1 MTGPSDENDPED
13 HRDDQGPPDRHDH
26 HDSHDHHDRH
36 EHDDDLRALL
46 ATFAARAGDP
56 PEHGLEAVAA
66 LRRRRVRHRRGA
78 VATAVVLAALVV
90 VTTWLPQRGDDDV
103 ASVAHAGSPAS
114 PRPPELPDAVEL
126 RCTPHGIDVPVATI
140 RPRSEG
146 LHLVVDNRL
155 DRATEVWVR
164 AGGWDS
170 GRVVVE
176 PGREELQQPVP
187 PGMVTVGCQVG
198 DRDEQRQV
206 DLVDVEGI
214 YDPPELSCPE
224 AEQRRLT
231 EELPVD
237 PPTWSLASA
246 TRSALADHVRED
258 DDIRAPGGY
267 PDERLSGYH
276 TTDPTARVVRD
287 GRTVAFVH
295 LAADSDDDPAS
306 SAEAARDS
314 NDGDDSRAGSRT
326 GARAGDVGRGSAPRR
341 STVELWTH
349 APLVEACAS
358 FLTEREDA
366 GDGASVADASVPSAD

>member
-1 MTGPSDENDPED
+1 
-13 HRDDQGPPDRHDH
+13 
-26 HDSHDHHDRH
+26 
-36 EHDDDLRALL
+36 
-46 ATFAARAGDP
+46 
-56 PEHGLEAVAA
+56 
-66 LRRRRVRHRRGA
+66 
-78 VATAVVLAALVV
+78 
-90 VTTWLPQRGDDDV
+90 
-103 ASVAHAGSPAS
+103 
-114 PRPPELPDAVEL
+114 
-126 RCTPHGIDVPVATI
+126 
-140 RPRSEG
+140 
-146 LHLVVDNRL
+146 
-155 DRATEVWVR
+155 VWVR
-164 AGGWDS
+164 AAGWDS

-176 PGREELQQPVP
+176 PGRDELQQPVP

-246 TRSALADHVRED
+246 TRAALADHVRED

-306 SAEAARDS
+306 SAEAARAG
-314 NDGDDSRAGSRT
+314 GDDSDAAEAPDDEGRAGSR
-326 GARAGDVGRGSAPRR
+326 AGGHAEEVGRGSASRR

-366 GDGASVADASVPSAD
+366 GDGASVADASVLSAD